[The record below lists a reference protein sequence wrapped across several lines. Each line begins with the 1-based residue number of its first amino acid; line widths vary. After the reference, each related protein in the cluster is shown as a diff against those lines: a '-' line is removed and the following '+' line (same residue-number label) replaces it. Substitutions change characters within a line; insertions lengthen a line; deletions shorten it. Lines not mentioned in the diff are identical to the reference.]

1 MAADQRPALLGIQF
15 FVSFR
20 AALWPTPR
28 MVKSTGTYLGGLNC
42 QLTHGP
48 SGQTIDTDAP
58 KDNHGRGA
66 AFSPTDLFC
75 ASLGSCMV
83 TTMAIAAKNRL
94 AIDIPGVKWEVTK
107 EMSADA
113 PRRIVRIATQIWL
126 PFPKAKDPEGILER
140 AALACPVKKSL
151 APEVDTPVVFHW
163 AE

>member
-1 MAADQRPALLGIQF
+1 
-15 FVSFR
+15 
-20 AALWPTPR
+20 
-28 MVKSTGTYLGGLNC
+28 MVKSTGTYIGGLNS

-48 SGQTIDTDAP
+48 SGQVIETDAP

-75 ASLGSCMV
+75 AALGSCMV

-94 AIDIPGVKWEVTK
+94 GFDIPGVKWEVAK

-113 PRRIVRIATQIWL
+113 PRRIIRISTQVWM
-126 PFPKAKDPEGILER
+126 PFPKTKDPEGVLER

-151 APEVDTPVVFHW
+151 ATEVETPTVIHW
-163 AE
+163 PVA

>member
-1 MAADQRPALLGIQF
+1 
-15 FVSFR
+15 
-20 AALWPTPR
+20 
-28 MVKSTGTYLGGLNC
+28 MVKSTGTYIGGLNC

-48 SGQTIDTDAP
+48 SGQVIETDAP

-66 AFSPTDLFC
+66 AFSPTDLLC

-94 AIDIPGVKWEVTK
+94 GFDIPGIKWEVTK

-113 PRRIVRIATQIWL
+113 PRRIVRIATELWL
-126 PFPKAKDPEGILER
+126 PISKAKDPEGILER
-140 AALACPVKKSL
+140 AALACPVKRSL
-151 APEVDTPVVFHW
+151 APEVATPVTFHW